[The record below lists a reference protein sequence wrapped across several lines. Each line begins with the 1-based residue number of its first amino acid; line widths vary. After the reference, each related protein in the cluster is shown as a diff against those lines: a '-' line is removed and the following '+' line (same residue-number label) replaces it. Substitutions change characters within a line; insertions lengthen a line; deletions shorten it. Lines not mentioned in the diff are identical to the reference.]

1 MANIQERRDKNGK
14 LISFSIRV
22 HRGRGADG
30 KQLKPYTATFDVLPT
45 WTEKSARK
53 KAEAF
58 AATFEKECRAGITS
72 DSRQKFQEY
81 SEYVLKLK
89 EQRGDKH
96 STLTDYRSMTARI
109 YPAIGHIKLKDLQAH
124 HLNSF
129 YADLLKDGQNKKTGG
144 KLSNKTVLR
153 YHRYISIVLS
163 QAVKEGLIPFNPAAR
178 AEPPKAEKKEVNYVQ
193 QSDLPAI
200 LAALDTEPIKWRTLV
215 HLLLI
220 TGARRGEVLGLKW
233 HNVDFANNR
242 VYICNSISYT
252 PDRGIYESSPK
263 TERSKRY
270 VSLPPE
276 TMKMLKTYKSW
287 QLDERCRLGAYYIN
301 QGFLFAQDNGS
312 PMHPDSV
319 TTWLARFSKRH
330 NLPHINPHAF
340 RHTMASLL
348 FYSGMDSVSISMRLG
363 HSQVS
368 TTADIYAHA
377 IEDAD
382 KRNADILGEIFLKR
396 A

>member
-1 MANIQERRDKNGK
+1 MANIQERRDKDGK

-96 STLTDYRSMTARI
+96 STLTDYKSMTARI
-109 YPAIGHIKLKDLQAH
+109 YPALGHIKLKDLQAH

-129 YADLLKDGQNKKTGG
+129 YADMLKDGQNKKTGG

-153 YHRYISIVLS
+153 YHRYISIVLA
-163 QAVKEGLIPFNPAAR
+163 QAVKEGLIPYNPATR

-193 QSDLPAI
+193 QADLSAI

-233 HNVDFANNR
+233 KNVDFTNNR

-276 TMKMLKTYKSW
+276 TMKMLKTYKAW

-330 NLPHINPHAF
+330 RLPHINPHAF

-348 FYSGMDSVSISMRLG
+348 FYSGMDSVSISKRLG

-377 IEDAD
+377 IEEAD